1 MNHHQ
6 NAIFH
11 QLDKFIKHSHSFA
24 MTIFHKITKSAKLV
38 ILLII
43 PTYAKVSI
51 KMKLY
56 TLGLLALSSFNALG
70 TECIIK
76 ASDKSIYTAKL
87 SIYSYS
93 NDINTCKCQAGYEF
107 SLSASGEELS
117 KKGKQENSF
126 TSPLDLAGK
135 KLQCVIPKDN
145 TKLSTAEWVI
155 PVSLLSAITGGL
167 VVCNLMFKIRP
178 RLPGLSVDE
187 LPGLLGETP
196 NVIEND
202 YQPLPVNWDNVSTSP
217 TEYENIS
224 LNSIPRNTPIN
235 THDALGNQIQDIYSE
250 EHINVNAQNVLP
262 DNEVADS
269 SRGLI
274 SSTRSPAPEGIYD
287 EISNNANLNSRTQC
301 NIQ

>member
-11 QLDKFIKHSHSFA
+11 QLGDFMKHSHSFA

-107 SLSASGEELS
+107 SPFVSGEELS
-117 KKGKQENSF
+117 KNGKQENSF
-126 TSPLDLAGK
+126 TVSLDLAGRE
-135 KLQCVIPKDN
+135 LQCVISKDN
-145 TKLSTAEWVI
+145 TKLTADNWVVPI
-155 PVSLLSAITGGL
+155 SLFSAMVTTGLPLGY
-167 VVCNLMFKIRP
+167 LMFKIKP
-178 RLPGLSVDE
+178 RLPGLLPDD
-187 LPGLLGETP
+187 LPGLSGDAP

-202 YQPLPVNWDNVSTSP
+202 YQPIANIGSRVNRVNW
-217 TEYENIS
+217 
-224 LNSIPRNTPIN
+224 
-235 THDALGNQIQDIYSE
+235 
-250 EHINVNAQNVLP
+250 
-262 DNEVADS
+262 
-269 SRGLI
+269 
-274 SSTRSPAPEGIYD
+274 
-287 EISNNANLNSRTQC
+287 
-301 NIQ
+301 

>member
-1 MNHHQ
+1 M
-6 NAIFH
+6 AV
-11 QLDKFIKHSHSFA
+11 
-24 MTIFHKITKSAKLV
+24 FHKITKLV
-38 ILLII
+38 
-43 PTYAKVSI
+43 KN
-51 KMKLY
+51 
-56 TLGLLALSSFNALG
+56 NALG

-76 ASDKSIYTAKL
+76 ASDKSIYTTKL

-117 KKGKQENSF
+117 KKGGSSSTDKPGSLGLILNIR
-126 TSPLDLAGK
+126 
-135 KLQCVIPKDN
+135 LQTTRPPVI
-145 TKLSTAEWVI
+145 AE
-155 PVSLLSAITGGL
+155 SKETG
-167 VVCNLMFKIRP
+167 
-178 RLPGLSVDE
+178 

-287 EISNNANLNSRTQC
+287 EIC
-301 NIQ
+301 

>member
-1 MNHHQ
+1 MNNHQ

-11 QLDKFIKHSHSFA
+11 QLGDFMKHR
-24 MTIFHKITKSAKLV
+24 
-38 ILLII
+38 
-43 PTYAKVSI
+43 KVSI

-107 SLSASGEELS
+107 SPFVSGEELS
-117 KKGKQENSF
+117 KNGKQENSF
-126 TSPLDLAGK
+126 TVSLDLAGRE
-135 KLQCVIPKDN
+135 LQCVISKDN
-145 TKLSTAEWVI
+145 TKLTADNWVVPI
-155 PVSLLSAITGGL
+155 SLFSAMVTTGLPLGY
-167 VVCNLMFKIRP
+167 LMFKIKP
-178 RLPGLSVDE
+178 RLPGLLPDD
-187 LPGLLGETP
+187 LPGLSGDAP

-202 YQPLPVNWDNVSTSP
+202 YQPIANIGSRVNRVNWRNVSTSS
-217 TEYENIS
+217 TEYENIPM
-224 LNSIPRNTPIN
+224 NPIRENIPMNPIHEDALIN
-235 THDALGNQIQDIYSE
+235 ANDALGNQIQDIDSE
-250 EHINVNAQNVLP
+250 EHIYSEID
-262 DNEVADS
+262 DNDNF
-269 SRGLI
+269 RG
-274 SSTRSPAPEGIYD
+274 SMPSRSPAPEEIYD